1 MLSRRNI
8 RIKVMQLLFS
18 LNKDEKPV
26 ANKVVDKFET
36 YVKKSFELYLFN
48 LYVLTE
54 VCQYAKKDEEKR
66 HGKYLPTP
74 EDLLF
79 RAKLLEN
86 DCTQSLIR
94 NRDLKGLFQYHKFE
108 EFYDTDLS
116 RKLYFEY
123 SKTDEYKDY
132 VYNSESTEIHD
143 IKALLE
149 LYKSCIK
156 NELCAELMEDHYSNL
171 TDDKSLVVGV
181 MKKTIKSLPVEGLF
195 FNDYKPAEEAV
206 NEFGNILLHDVIEQD
221 ERLLGMIEPVLK
233 NWDADRVANIDMI
246 LLKMAISEMILFPT
260 IPTTVTINEYI
271 EISKM
276 YSTEKSKDF
285 INGVLERMVEVLK
298 EQGKLNKTGRGLG
311 EELSDS

>member
-86 DCTQSLIR
+86 DCMQSLIR

-108 EFYDTDLS
+108 EFYDSDLS
-116 RKLYFEY
+116 RKLYF
-123 SKTDEYKDY
+123 
-132 VYNSESTEIHD
+132 
-143 IKALLE
+143 
-149 LYKSCIK
+149 
-156 NELCAELMEDHYSNL
+156 
-171 TDDKSLVVGV
+171 
-181 MKKTIKSLPVEGLF
+181 
-195 FNDYKPAEEAV
+195 
-206 NEFGNILLHDVIEQD
+206 
-221 ERLLGMIEPVLK
+221 
-233 NWDADRVANIDMI
+233 
-246 LLKMAISEMILFPT
+246 
-260 IPTTVTINEYI
+260 
-271 EISKM
+271 
-276 YSTEKSKDF
+276 
-285 INGVLERMVEVLK
+285 
-298 EQGKLNKTGRGLG
+298 
-311 EELSDS
+311 